1 MNVVGARNGA
11 GFIVLGDK
19 KICCME
25 MHQNQGTQG
34 INLVKCGYVKEE
46 CWWQHPSFR
55 VKFTLWL
62 EAEAGLQVD
71 EAAAQGCLR
80 LAGVGGHDDVG
91 DFGWIEVSG
100 C

>member
-1 MNVVGARNGA
+1 
-11 GFIVLGDK
+11 
-19 KICCME
+19 ME
-25 MHQNQGTQG
+25 MHQTQGTQG
-34 INLVKCGYVKEE
+34 INLVKCGYVREEE

-71 EAAAQGCLR
+71 DAAAQGCLR
-80 LAGVGGHDDVG
+80 VAEVGGRNDIG
-91 DFGWIEVSG
+91 DSGWIEISG